1 MPPKDLFE
9 GLPGPATKSTF
20 FLHSS
25 PRCRESGFQMSS
37 EERQITS
44 TKVFSVS
51 APWAMNSSI
60 YRLFTKIKTV
70 ISAAELFSVAQVES
84 VAFFS
89 KKETLWEE
97 IFFFFSC
104 PAANK
109 ITNAF
114 CVHEGR
120 EVHQNLETFEAVWA
134 AALNKDNVGKPEIK
148 WPHCDHYWKRIQCLD
163 GPQPSSV
170 WPRVE
175 YALL

>member
-1 MPPKDLFE
+1 MDQHSLEQADDAPKDSFE

-60 YRLFTKIKTV
+60 YRLFTKITTV
-70 ISAAELFSVAQVES
+70 ISAAELFSVAKVES

-89 KKETLWEE
+89 KKETL
-97 IFFFFSC
+97 
-104 PAANK
+104 
-109 ITNAF
+109 
-114 CVHEGR
+114 
-120 EVHQNLETFEAVWA
+120 
-134 AALNKDNVGKPEIK
+134 
-148 WPHCDHYWKRIQCLD
+148 
-163 GPQPSSV
+163 
-170 WPRVE
+170 
-175 YALL
+175 